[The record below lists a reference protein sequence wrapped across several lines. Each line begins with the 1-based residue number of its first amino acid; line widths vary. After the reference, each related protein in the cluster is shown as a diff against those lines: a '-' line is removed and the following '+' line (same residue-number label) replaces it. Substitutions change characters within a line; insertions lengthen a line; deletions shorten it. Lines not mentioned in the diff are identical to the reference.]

1 MISREAQLGNKA
13 IKFISRTGQLTSNQS
28 GSGVSQAKARGPEL
42 AWQRVLIWATGWVCK
57 M

>member
-13 IKFISRTGQLTSNQS
+13 IKFISRTGQFTSNQS

-42 AWQRVLIWATGWVCK
+42 AWQRLLIWATGWVCK